1 MRNWRNDLQ
10 MNSVTRIS
18 HGVVLL
24 LTFVLANSLSP
35 HVHGQTLNKTEQ
47 ERAHKM
53 LADVVTVL
61 RKYYYDP
68 RFKGLDLDALAQ
80 RADGEITKAQT
91 VPAVFAAIADFL
103 RNLHDSHTYFLPPS
117 PRIFYRHEWTMQNI
131 GDNCYVTAVKEGSD
145 GATKGLKPGDQILAL
160 NGIKLTRDSLPLISY
175 FYFILNPQVGFD
187 LDLINT
193 QGERRVLRIM
203 AKEEKAPPR
212 GWNSWISLH
221 NAFSEYDKE
230 RRRANLFI
238 TKLGEDISIWQMGE
252 FELADAEIDEVMV
265 KVRNSKA
272 LILDLRNNPGGLEDN
287 VLRLAGYFFDHDV
300 TLGTLQRRDGNEVL
314 IAKSRG
320 KTFKGKLI
328 ILVDSES
335 TSASELFARVMQ
347 LEQRAIVI
355 GDQTGGKVMRGI
367 THYLELGT
375 NSNIAYAVNVTDSNI
390 IMRDGKGIEDIGVT
404 PDEIVLPTAADLAQ
418 KRDPVLSRAASLL
431 GKEITPDEAYKL
443 LRHKPEEQR

>member
-1 MRNWRNDLQ
+1 
-10 MNSVTRIS
+10 MNSVKRM
-18 HGVVLL
+18 VLV
-24 LTFVLANSLSP
+24 LTFVVVNSLSP
-35 HVHGQTLNKTEQ
+35 HVHGQSLNKTEQ

-53 LADVVTVL
+53 LADVVAVL

-68 RFKGLDLDALAQ
+68 HFKGLDLDALAQ
-80 RADGEITKAQT
+80 RADDEITKAQT

-103 RNLHDSHTYFLPPS
+103 RNLHDSHTYFLPPF
-117 PRIFYRHEWTMQNI
+117 PKIYYRHEWAMQSI
-131 GDNCYVTAVKEGSD
+131 GNNCYVTAVKAGSD
-145 GATKGLKPGDQILAL
+145 AATKGLKPGDQILAL

-175 FYFILNPQVGFD
+175 FYFILSPQVGFD

-193 QGERRVLRIM
+193 QGQRRVLRIM
-203 AKEEKAPPR
+203 GREEKAPPR
-212 GWNSWISLH
+212 GWNFWISLN
-221 NAFSEYDKE
+221 NAFSEYDKA
-230 RRRANLFI
+230 RRRTNLYI
-238 TKLGEDISIWQMGE
+238 TKLGEDVSIWQMGE

-265 KVRNSKA
+265 KVRDSKA

-287 VLRLAGYFFDHDV
+287 VLRLVGYFFDHDV
-300 TLGTLQRRDGNEVL
+300 TLGTLQRRNGNQVL

-347 LEQRAIVI
+347 LEQRATVI
-355 GDQTGGKVMRGI
+355 GDQTGGMVMRGI
-367 THYLELGT
+367 AHYLELGT

-390 IMRDGKGIEDIGVT
+390 TMRDGKSLEDIGVT
-404 PDEIVLPTAADLAQ
+404 PDEIILPTADDLAQ

-431 GKEITPDEAYKL
+431 GQQITPDEAYKL
-443 LRHKPEEQR
+443 LRPKTQEPP